1 MSISSIRQ
9 KLKKIPSSVLLASG
23 FFSLIIIGTI
33 LLLLPFST
41 TKEITFIDA
50 LFISTSA
57 VCVTGLSPIE
67 ICSTLTIFG
76 QIVLMC
82 LFQIGGLG
90 YALLLVSI
98 ISLTNGNLSFRNK
111 LLVRESFGV
120 DNKMNT
126 KEIIIFV
133 LVTTFICELIGTII
147 LSFAFY
153 PFLGNKG
160 VFIALF
166 TAISAF
172 NNAGFD
178 LFGNS
183 LISYNSNAL
192 VLLTVSALIIIGG
205 LGFIVLKDLLVPKG
219 HRLRLSIHSKIVLL
233 MTSILLIFGT
243 LGFIFTQ
250 HLSIVEAFFQAV
262 TTRTAGFCSFDQ
274 SLLTPRAYILTIFLM
289 FIGASPCSTGGGIK
303 TTTLFTA
310 IGSCI
315 SLLKGKDFIAF
326 KRYISKDTVI
336 KALFI
341 FLVAILVIF
350 FSCLILS
357 FTEPDIPLSALF
369 YEVTSAL
376 ATVGLS
382 QNITSLLSVT
392 SKIIII
398 FLMYIGRVGIL
409 TILSCI
415 SAETKHVEYLEGKVI
430 VG

>member
-1 MSISSIRQ
+1 MGISHIHQ
-9 KLKKIPSSVLLASG
+9 KIKKLPSSLLLALG
-23 FFSLIIIGTI
+23 FFCII
-33 LLLLPFST
+33 LLGTFLLMLPFST
-41 TKEITFIDA
+41 TKAISPIDA
-50 LFISTSA
+50 LFIATSA

-67 ICSTLTIFG
+67 ICSTLTLFG
-76 QIVLMC
+76 QIVLMS

-90 YALLLVSI
+90 YAILLVSLI
-98 ISLTNGNLSFRNK
+98 TITNGTLSFKNK

-120 DNKMNT
+120 DNRTNT
-126 KEIIIFV
+126 KEIIKFV
-133 LVTTFICELIGTII
+133 LISTFICEALGTIL
-147 LSFAFY
+147 LSVAFFPQY
-153 PFLGNKG
+153 GNRG
-160 VFIALF
+160 IFIALF
-166 TAISAF
+166 TAVSAF

-183 LISYNSNAL
+183 LIAYNNSAL
-192 VLLTVSALIIIGG
+192 VLLTVASLIIIGG
-205 LGFIVLKDLLVPKG
+205 LGFLVLKELIIPQR
-219 HRLRLSIHSKIVLL
+219 HRIRLSVHTKIVLL
-233 MTSILLIFGT
+233 MTIILLLSGT
-243 LGFIFTQ
+243 VGFIITQ
-250 HLSIVEAFFQAV
+250 KLSVLEAFFQAV

-274 SLLTPRAYILTIFLM
+274 SILTPKAYVLTIFLM

-310 IGSCI
+310 LGSCF
-315 SLLKGKDFIAF
+315 SLLKGKDFIVF

-341 FLVAILVIF
+341 FLVAVLMIF
-350 FSCLILS
+350 FSCMILS
-357 FTEPDIPLSALF
+357 FSEPDIPLSALF
-369 YEVTSAL
+369 YEVVSAL

-409 TILSCI
+409 TILSCF
-415 SAETKHVEYLEGKVI
+415 SSEAKHIEYLEGKVI

>member
-1 MSISSIRQ
+1 MSISYYRQ
-9 KLKKIPSSVLLASG
+9 KLKKVPSSLLLALG
-23 FFSLIIIGTI
+23 FFSLIILGTI
-33 LLLLPFST
+33 LLLLPIST
-41 TKEITFIDA
+41 TKDLSFIDA
-50 LFISTSA
+50 LFVSTSA

-67 ICSTLTIFG
+67 ICSNLTFFG

-90 YALLLVSI
+90 YALLLVSL
-98 ISLTNGNLSFRNK
+98 ISLTNGNLSFKNK

-120 DNKMNT
+120 DNRMNT
-126 KEIIIFV
+126 KEIIKFV
-133 LVTTFICELIGTII
+133 LISTFICELLGTII
-147 LSFAFY
+147 LSFVF
-153 PFLGNKG
+153 FKTEGLKG
-160 VFIALF
+160 IFIALF
-166 TAISAF
+166 TAVSAF

-178 LFGNS
+178 LFGTS
-183 LISYNSNAL
+183 LITYNNNAV
-192 VLLTVSALIIIGG
+192 VLLTVSSLIIIGG
-205 LGFIVLKDLLVPKG
+205 LGFIVLKELLIPQG
-219 HRLRLSIHSKIVLL
+219 HRLRLSVHSKIVLF
-233 MTSILLIFGT
+233 MTIILIVFGT
-243 LGFIFTQ
+243 IGFIITQ
-250 HLSIVEAFFQAV
+250 HLSILEAFFQAV

-310 IGSCI
+310 IGSSL

-341 FLVAILVIF
+341 FLIAILVIF

-357 FTEPDIPLSALF
+357 FAEPDIPLSALF

-382 QNITSLLSVT
+382 QNITSLLSIT

-398 FLMYIGRVGIL
+398 ILMYIGRVGIL
-409 TILSCI
+409 TILSCL
-415 SAETKHVEYLEGKVI
+415 SSENKHVEYLEGKVI